1 MKLAQSLALIITGS
15 ASFVIPLALAQFHVV
30 LVIPPLAY
38 SRFVAACPSYSYNCA
53 CFYDGFNRSLGPT
66 YPQGNQDG
74 FPKNSFS
81 VNSGLCGFL
90 GVLNFYLNSDG
101 TWSIYEDKG
110 NATSLGT
117 CYPTTVHKTC
127 PIDRAYVII
136 DDSLV
141 CYSNI
146 CN

>member
-15 ASFVIPLALAQFHVV
+15 ALFFIPLALADLHVG
-30 LVIPPLAY
+30 LVIPPLVYA
-38 SRFVAACPSYSYNCA
+38 RFVADCPSYSYNCD
-53 CFYDGFNRSLGPT
+53 CFYRGINGSYGPPYRLGSR
-66 YPQGNQDG
+66 DG
-74 FPKNSFS
+74 FPENFFS
-81 VNSGLCGFL
+81 LKSGLCGFG

-117 CYPTTVHKTC
+117 CYPTTAKISC
-127 PIDRAYVII
+127 PKEDGHAEV